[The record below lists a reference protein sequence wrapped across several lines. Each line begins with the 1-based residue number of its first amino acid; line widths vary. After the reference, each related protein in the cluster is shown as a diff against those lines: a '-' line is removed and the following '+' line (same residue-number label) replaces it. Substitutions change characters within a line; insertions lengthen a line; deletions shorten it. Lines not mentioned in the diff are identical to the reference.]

1 MFWQA
6 GDTDLQKHSRR
17 NLFLP
22 KDAWLGQRLLF
33 PESCW
38 YFLPHSELSLA
49 PHPSEDQVLSSLL
62 TIAGALLVTKIKWAS
77 GFEKNYHFHHPTE
90 SDWQAI
96 LIAWRTCLKFF
107 FTDWTGILKSFH
119 SLFQCFNKNIVSQ
132 TSLFLRKIAPFLS
145 FLQLFTELYESKN
158 SSALSGK
165 EFKEYVLPHHTCSF
179 LMWERMKQ

>member
-1 MFWQA
+1 MPGWVRDFCFLKAVGIFSPTASFLWHLI
-6 GDTDLQKHSRR
+6 LQRIK
-17 NLFLP
+17 
-22 KDAWLGQRLLF
+22 
-33 PESCW
+33 SCH
-38 YFLPHSELSLA
+38 LC
-49 PHPSEDQVLSSLL
+49 L

-132 TSLFLRKIAPFLS
+132 ASLFLRKIAPFLS